1 MYLWELLSNIDENR
15 ETVRDQI
22 KERNDYIWKNN
33 VKCVANR
40 DFNCKLIAIHQRTK
54 LEEVPQIQSH
64 LQSVS
69 ICKNVMVHFSSFGT
83 HKVLSSVDLTMAHSR
98 SILPGIRKL
107 EEKVTNTV

>member
-15 ETVRDQI
+15 ETVGDQI

-40 DFNCKLIAIHQRTK
+40 DFKCKLIAIHQRTK
-54 LEEVPQIQSH
+54 LEEVPHIQLH

-69 ICKNVMVHFSSFGT
+69 ICKNFMVHFSSSWNSQSTWF
-83 HKVLSSVDLTMAHSR
+83 SR
-98 SILPGIRKL
+98 SDCGTQLQYIDRHQK
-107 EEKVTNTV
+107 EEKVMAWF